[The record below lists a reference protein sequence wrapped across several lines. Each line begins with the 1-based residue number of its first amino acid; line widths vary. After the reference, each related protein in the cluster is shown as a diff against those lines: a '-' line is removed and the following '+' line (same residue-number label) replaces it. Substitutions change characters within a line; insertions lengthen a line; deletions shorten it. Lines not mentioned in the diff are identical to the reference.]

1 MRICV
6 AVLAMLAAAGCRQ
19 ESKYVGNAVPPSR
32 QRLVY
37 VDTYEPSGI
46 DPAMVVEIP
55 ETNVSLALFEGLT
68 VNNPFTMEPM
78 AGMATHYETS
88 ADGRTLT
95 FYLRGHPQP
104 KGKRLADIESLPAEY
119 THGEQAPPDSVP
131 ARWSDGTIV
140 TAGDFVGSL
149 RRFYDPSTG
158 HGRNPSIVNAQEIMA
173 GKRPAGDLAAEAVDD
188 FTLRLRLTVPA
199 AYFLAAQ
206 ANITQP
212 VPGSAIAKA
221 RADGRPDSWTRH
233 AGVVGNGPFLL
244 DEWRPYDYIRLKKN
258 PNYYLKSLV
267 RLEEITFLPLAS
279 GPPTI
284 NLFRSGAVQSMY
296 TDSMPLSLVPAL
308 ESKADFHRDPQYGI
322 LLFMF
327 NLREPPFN
335 DRRVRWAL
343 NMAIDKRALAKYWR
357 SEPMRH
363 IIPALPG
370 YTPPESRIVTV
381 NGKRYDIM
389 AYDPAGARELLQQA
403 GYGAQGKRLSF
414 SLNTT
419 NDEQGRQS
427 AEILKQLLEP
437 VLPATVNVNPM
448 DIQVLASELRERS
461 SQGVTLF
468 AWTVDGSDPYVM
480 LGPEAID
487 AYADFRDPAFSSHL
501 DAANR
506 IADPAL
512 RLKELA
518 ECEAELIEAMAVL
531 PMSGYPAVYL
541 QKPYVRGLMQDK
553 QGLIWFRYAWIDT
566 EWKP

>member
-1 MRICV
+1 MLLV
-6 AVLAMLAAAGCRQ
+6 AACGRDGRYL
-19 ESKYVGNAVPPSR
+19 GNAVPPSR

-37 VDTYEPSGI
+37 VDTYEPSSI
-46 DPAMVVEIP
+46 DPAMLVEIP
-55 ETNVSLALFEGLT
+55 ETNLSLALFEGLT
-68 VNNPFTMEPM
+68 TNNPFTMEPM

-88 ADGRTLT
+88 ADGRILT
-95 FYLRGHPQP
+95 FYLRGHPAP
-104 KGKRLADIESLPAEY
+104 KGKRLPGIDSLPVEY
-119 THGEQAPPDSVP
+119 SHGVQAPTDSAP

-140 TAGDFVGSL
+140 TAADFVVSL
-149 RRFYDPSTG
+149 RRIFDPATG
-158 HGRNPSIVNAQEIMA
+158 HGRNLSIVNSAEIVA
-173 GKRPAGDLAAEAVDD
+173 GKRPASDLGAEAVDD

-199 AYFLAAQ
+199 AYYLAAE

-212 VPGSAIAKA
+212 VPRRAIEAA
-221 RADGRPDSWTRH
+221 RAKGQPDSWTRH
-233 AGVVGNGPFLL
+233 GLIGNGPFLL

-258 PNYYLKSLV
+258 PGYYLRDLV
-267 RLEEITFLPLAS
+267 RLEELTLLPLPS
-279 GPPTI
+279 GPAVI
-284 NLFRSGAVQSMY
+284 NLFRRGGVHSIY

-308 ESKADFHRDPQYGI
+308 ESKADFHRDPQYGV

-327 NLREPPFN
+327 NLHEPPFN

-363 IIPALPG
+363 VIPAMPG

-381 NGKRYDIM
+381 NGKSYDVM
-389 AYDPAGARELLQQA
+389 AYDPPGARELLEQA
-403 GYGAQGKRLSF
+403 GYGANGKSLAL

-437 VLPATVNVNPM
+437 ALHTKVLVNPM
-448 DIQVLASELRERS
+448 DIQVLGSELRDHTS
-461 SQGVTLF
+461 HGVTMF
-468 AWTVDGSDPYVM
+468 AWTIDGWDPYIV
-480 LGPEAID
+480 LGPEMIGT
-487 AYADFRDPAFSSHL
+487 YADYRDPAYYAHV

-518 ECEAELIEAMAVL
+518 ACEAELMEAMVVL

-541 QKPYVRGLMQDK
+541 QKPYVRGLMSDK
-553 QGLIWFRYAWIDT
+553 QGLIWYRYAWIDT